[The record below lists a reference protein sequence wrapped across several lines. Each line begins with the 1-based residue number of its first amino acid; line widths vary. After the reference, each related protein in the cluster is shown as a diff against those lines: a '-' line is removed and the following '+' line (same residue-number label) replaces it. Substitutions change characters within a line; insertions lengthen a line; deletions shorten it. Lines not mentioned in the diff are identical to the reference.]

1 MATTIEQQALRHL
14 MPLLLNQARY
24 NISPSWLAANVP
36 VEHHSR
42 MFDEVAEGMTNM
54 QTAKLLNVEING
66 AFTETKLLA
75 LIEEMTLVEL
85 FDDDGWVDP
94 IANYID
100 QNKAHFEGL
109 WEIMRHKLMQTIVA
123 F

>member
-1 MATTIEQQALRHL
+1 MATAIEQQALRHL

-24 NISPSWLAANVP
+24 DISPSWLAANVL

-42 MFDEVAEGMTNM
+42 MFDEVAEEMTNM